1 MSTAVQRVRAL
12 PLRTVVVAVVVV
24 GLLAAAAV
32 VFWPG
37 TKDRTITAHF
47 TRAVGLYPGS
57 QVRVLG
63 VPVGTVKSVKPQG
76 QQVEVV
82 LAVKGDVKVP
92 ADAQA
97 AILSPSL
104 VSDRYVQLLPAW
116 TTGPTM
122 ADHADIPVDRTAV
135 PVELDR
141 VTQSLDDLSKALG
154 PDGANSGG
162 SLSRLLATSR
172 DNLDGEG
179 DKANEAVRQL
189 SLALGTLSGSREDLF
204 TTVKN
209 LQTFTTTLAANDP
222 QVRRLNT
229 DLASVADQL
238 NGEKDDLGL
247 ALKNLAVALNEVSTF
262 VADNRGALKTDVHQ
276 LASVT
281 GTIAKDRNQL
291 AELLD
296 NAPVALSNLQ
306 NAYNPPSGTLDV
318 RDNFNQLDHPD
329 ELICGLVNQ
338 QVSKVTACQ
347 KELGPLLK
355 PLSGLLSGLTGGGT
369 PSLPTGL
376 LSGTPSALTTGGTS
390 SGAAGGSGTSGTLVD
405 RRGPDPTL
413 GGILGSAR

>member
-1 MSTAVQRVRAL
+1 MARRPVRIPLRRPRL
-12 PLRTVVVAVVVV
+12 PLRTLVVGVVVV

-32 VFWPG
+32 VFWPS
-37 TKDRTITAHF
+37 TPDRLVTAHF

-63 VPVGTVKSVKPQG
+63 VPVGTVRSVEPEGK
-76 QQVEVV
+76 QVKVV

-116 TTGPTM
+116 THGPTLR
-122 ADHADIPVDRTAV
+122 DGADIPVERTAV

-154 PDGANSGG
+154 PQGANAKG
-162 SLSRLLATSR
+162 SLSRLLATSA
-172 DNLDGEG
+172 DNLDGQG
-179 DKANEAVRQL
+179 DKANQAVHEL
-189 SLALGTLSGSREDLF
+189 SLALGTVSGSREDLF

-209 LQTFTTTLAANDP
+209 LQTFTSTLAAADP

-238 NGEKDDLGL
+238 SGEKDDLAL
-247 ALKNLAVALNEVSTF
+247 ALKNLAVALREVSTF
-262 VADNRGALKTDVHQ
+262 VSDNRSVLKQDVAALT
-276 LASVT
+276 SVT
-281 GTIAKDRNQL
+281 GTVAADRNQL

-306 NAYNPPSGTLDV
+306 NAYNPPSGTLDT
-318 RDNFNQLDHPD
+318 RDNFNQLNHPD
-329 ELICGLVNQ
+329 ELLCGLINQ
-338 QVSKVTACQ
+338 QVSKVTACT
-347 KELGPLLK
+347 KALGPLLT
-355 PLSGLLSGLTGGGT
+355 PLSQLLAASGGGT

-376 LSGTPSALTTGGTS
+376 LSGTPSAFTTDAASGGV
-390 SGAAGGSGTSGTLVD
+390 LVD

-413 GGILGSAR
+413 GGILGGAR

>member
-1 MSTAVQRVRAL
+1 VSTVAARLRAL
-12 PLRTVVVAVVVV
+12 PERLPLRRLPLRGVVVGVVVV
-24 GLLAAAAV
+24 GLLAAAALV
-32 VFWPG
+32 LWPS
-37 TKDRTITAHF
+37 TPDRTITAHF
-47 TRAVGLYPGS
+47 TRTVGLYAGS
-57 QVRVLG
+57 EVRVLG
-63 VPVGTVKSVKPQG
+63 VPVGTVKSVQPQG
-76 QQVEVV
+76 EQVKVV
-82 LAVKGDVKVP
+82 LTVKGDVKVP

-116 TTGPTM
+116 TSGPAM

-141 VTQSLDDLSKALG
+141 VTQSLDDLTKALG
-154 PDGANSGG
+154 PKGANSDG
-162 SLSRLLATSR
+162 SLSRLLATSA
-172 DNLDGEG
+172 DNLGGEG
-179 DKANEAVRQL
+179 DKANEAVHQL
-189 SLALGTLSGSREDLF
+189 SLALGTVSGSREDLF

-209 LQTFTTTLAANDP
+209 LQTFTSTLAANDP

-238 NGEKDDLGL
+238 NGEKDDLAL
-247 ALKNLAVALNEVSTF
+247 ALKNLAVALDQVSTF
-262 VADNRGALKTDVHQ
+262 VADNRGVLKQDVGQ

-281 GTIAKDRNQL
+281 GTIAADRNQL

-306 NAYNPPSGTLDV
+306 NAYNPPSGTLDT

-329 ELICGLVNQ
+329 ELLCGLVNQ
-338 QVSKVTACQ
+338 QVSKVTACKKQ
-347 KELGPLLK
+347 LGPLLD
-355 PLSGLLSGLTGGGT
+355 PLGGVLGGLTGGGT

-376 LSGTPSALTTGGTS
+376 LSATPSALTTGS
-390 SGAAGGSGTSGTLVD
+390 SSGTLVD

>member
-1 MSTAVQRVRAL
+1 MSSVVQRLRAL
-12 PLRTVVVAVVVV
+12 PAGRRPSLRTVVVAVLVL

-32 VFWPG
+32 AFWP
-37 TKDRTITAHF
+37 TTPDRTITAYF

-63 VPVGTVKSVKPQG
+63 VPVGTVKSVRPQG
-76 QQVEVV
+76 TQVRVV

-116 TTGPTM
+116 TSGPTM
-122 ADHADIPVDRTAV
+122 RDGADIPVERTAV

-141 VTQSLDDLSKALG
+141 VTQSLDDLAKALG
-154 PDGANSGG
+154 PSGANANG
-162 SLSRLLATSR
+162 SLSRLLDTSAA
-172 DNLDGEG
+172 NLDGQG
-179 DKANEAVRQL
+179 AKANEAVKQL
-189 SLALGTLSGSREDLF
+189 SLALGTLAGSREDLF
-204 TTVKN
+204 GTVAN
-209 LQTFTTTLAANDP
+209 LQTFTSTLAANDP
-222 QVRRLNT
+222 QVRRLNS

-238 NGEKDDLGL
+238 NGESDDLGL
-247 ALKNLAVALNEVSTF
+247 ALQNLAVALGEVSTF
-262 VADNRGALKTDVHQ
+262 VADNRSVLKQDVGR

-281 GTIAKDRNQL
+281 GTIAADRNQL

-306 NAYNPPSGTLDV
+306 NAYNPPSGTLDT
-318 RDNFNQLDHPD
+318 RDNAEQLKNPE
-329 ELICGLVNQ
+329 ELLCGLVNQ
-338 QVSKVTACQ
+338 QVSKVTACDKQ
-347 KELGPLLK
+347 LGPLLD
-355 PLSGLLSGLTGGGT
+355 PLAGLLAGLGGGT

-376 LSGTPSALTTGGTS
+376 LSGTASALTRGS
-390 SGAAGGSGTSGTLVD
+390 SGTVVD

-413 GGILGSAR
+413 GGILGSTP